1 MGCQNGGVHLATE
14 ADTLA
19 LGARLAGLLSAGD
32 VVGLSGELGA
42 GKTTLVRGL
51 LRALGYE
58 GEVRSPTFNL
68 IQEFATEPPVC
79 HVDLY
84 RLETA
89 AQVADLGLR
98 DYGDYVTLV
107 EWPER
112 GSVEPNVWVRLS
124 FSSDGGR
131 DAVVE
136 GVSL

>member
-1 MGCQNGGVHLATE
+1 MTCVHLATE

-19 LGARLAGLLSAGD
+19 LGARLASLLVFGD
-32 VVGLSGELGA
+32 VVGLTGELGA

-51 LRALGYE
+51 LRELGYE

-68 IQEFATEPPVC
+68 VQEFATVPPVC
-79 HVDLY
+79 HADLY
-84 RLETA
+84 RLENA

-98 DYGDYVTLV
+98 DYSGSYVTLV

-112 GSVEPNVWVRLS
+112 GGVEPNVWVRLS

-131 DAVVE
+131 HAVVE
-136 GVSL
+136 GVEF

>member
-98 DYGDYVTLV
+98 DYSSFVLLV

-112 GSVEPNVWVRLS
+112 GGVEPNVWVRLS
-124 FSSDGGR
+124 FSGSGR
-131 DAVVE
+131 DVSVE